1 MTAHNSANVGDIAK
15 TVIMPGDPMRAKYIA
30 ENFLTNVKI
39 VSDVRGIACYTG
51 YYKNK
56 EISVM
61 AHGMG
66 MPSAGIYAYELF
78 KFYEVEKIIRL
89 GTCGTNNPSVH
100 LLDILLANSSYTPS
114 NYALTFNSLD
124 IHIIDASHDLNDKI
138 LDKAYDENIPVT
150 LGNILTSDC
159 FDWYIE
165 NLDAFND
172 RLPKNLDFMGIEM
185 ESFAIFYI
193 AKVLKK
199 EAACLLT
206 VVDSHYEETE
216 LKDDEIEKAI
226 DDMTML
232 ALDSIV

>member
-1 MTAHNSANVGDIAK
+1 MTVHNEAKKEEIAK
-15 TVIMPGDPMRAKYIA
+15 TVLMAGDPLRVKSIAIKYL
-30 ENFLTNVKI
+30 ENARLVNSI
-39 VSDVRGIACYTG
+39 RGMYAYTG
-51 YYKNK
+51 TYKGH
-56 EISVM
+56 EVTVM
-61 AHGMG
+61 GHGMG

-165 NLDAFND
+165 NFDAFND
-172 RLPKNLDFMGIEM
+172 RLPKNLDFMGVEM

-206 VVDSHYEETE
+206 VVDSHYEETK

>member
-1 MTAHNSANVGDIAK
+1 MTAHNEAKKEDIAK
-15 TVIMPGDPMRAKYIA
+15 TVLMAGDPLRVKSIAIKYL
-30 ENFLTNVKI
+30 ENARLVNG
-39 VSDVRGIACYTG
+39 VRGMYAYTG
-51 YYKNK
+51 TYKGH
-56 EISVM
+56 EVTVM

-66 MPSAGIYAYELF
+66 MPSAGIYVYELF

-114 NYALTFNSLD
+114 NYASTFNNLD
-124 IHIIDASHDLNDKI
+124 IHIIDGSARLNDLI
-138 LDKAYDENIPVT
+138 LDKAYEMNIPVT

-165 NLDAFND
+165 DLEAFNEK
-172 RLPKNLDFMGIEM
+172 LPKNLDFMGIEM

-206 VVDSHYEETE
+206 VVDSHQEEREIT
-216 LKDDEIEKAI
+216 DEEVEKRV
-226 DDMTML
+226 DDMTIL
-232 ALDSIV
+232 ALESIV